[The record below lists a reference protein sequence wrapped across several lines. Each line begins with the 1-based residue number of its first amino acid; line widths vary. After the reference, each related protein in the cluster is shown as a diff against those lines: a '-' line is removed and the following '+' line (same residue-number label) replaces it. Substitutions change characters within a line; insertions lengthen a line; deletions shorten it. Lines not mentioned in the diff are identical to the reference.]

1 MASPAMRM
9 DWDTVMADMVMTATS
24 LVPPP
29 ISAMRVPTGSVTGRS
44 APIAAAMG
52 SSMRE
57 TRPAPAVAAASM
69 TAFFSTPVI
78 PVGTLMTSDGLTRW
92 ERPMALFTK

>member
-9 DWDTVMADMVMTATS
+9 GWDTVMADMVMTATS

-29 ISAMRVPTGSVTGRS
+29 ISAMRVTGRS

-78 PVGTLMTSDGLTRW
+78 PVGTLMTSDGLTRC